1 MFVFDFKYRGKYE
14 PKLAAS
20 IDPKGTYITIDLL
33 NERMIE
39 NNQRWMKGLN
49 LDIKNKI
56 IISWNQTFVTFNDI
70 TPTGAKG
77 APIEKSTKTK
87 LIDDSKPNAP

>member
-1 MFVFDFKYRGKYE
+1 VFVFDFKYRGKYE

-20 IDPKGTYITIDLL
+20 IDPKGRYIEIDLL
-33 NERMIE
+33 NERLIE
-39 NNQRWMKGLN
+39 NNQKWMKGLN

-70 TPTGAKG
+70 TPTGVRATL
-77 APIEKSTKTK
+77 ERSKTK
-87 LIDDSKPNAP
+87 LIDDSKLSPPY

>member
-1 MFVFDFKYRGKYE
+1 
-14 PKLAAS
+14 
-20 IDPKGTYITIDLL
+20 
-33 NERMIE
+33 
-39 NNQRWMKGLN
+39 MKGLN

-77 APIEKSTKTK
+77 APIEKSTKK
-87 LIDDSKPNAP
+87 NLIDESKPNAP